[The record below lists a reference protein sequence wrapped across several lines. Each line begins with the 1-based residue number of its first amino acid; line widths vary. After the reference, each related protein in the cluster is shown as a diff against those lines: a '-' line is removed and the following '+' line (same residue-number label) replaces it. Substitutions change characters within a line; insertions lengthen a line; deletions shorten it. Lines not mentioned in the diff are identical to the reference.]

1 MARWPREF
9 AATARRNSLGWMT
22 VPVGVVAAAVAIP
35 TLVAKALRRFPVVQ
49 QITLDSAGVQL
60 RVDSRESGQPWPAF
74 SGIERLAGCVL
85 LRGERGDVLLL
96 AHRLSAE
103 QRVGLEALLA
113 TAFTR
118 DVDAA
123 APAQGGEA

>member
-1 MARWPREF
+1 
-9 AATARRNSLGWMT
+9 MT
-22 VPVGVVAAAVAIP
+22 LPVGVIAGVVAIP
-35 TLVAKALRRFPVVQ
+35 TLVVKALRRLPVTQ
-49 QITLDSAGVQL
+49 QIALDEMGVHLSAGE
-60 RVDSRESGQPWPAF
+60 RESALPWAAF